1 LNVPRATSSC
11 QSRRD
16 ARNAIRGFPRF
27 RRRATGRR
35 VPARA
40 PAASERHSETV
51 RAGTNTVRIGEG
63 LRHCLR
69 ETRNIKGRTSKE
81 AFGSYLLVV
90 MALAAAIAFVISIVQ
105 PLLTTTRF
113 VTVSGIYMPMP
124 EDDFDALYALIALGS
139 VPLLVALVPLSTAAV
154 RRLHDTGRS
163 WVMVGIAYGL
173 YALWIVMIIYGD
185 VTTGSLG
192 GVGLIATM
200 GGMSYYLTRPSELL
214 QNAYGPVT
222 SI

>member
-1 LNVPRATSSC
+1 
-11 QSRRD
+11 
-16 ARNAIRGFPRF
+16 
-27 RRRATGRR
+27 
-35 VPARA
+35 
-40 PAASERHSETV
+40 
-51 RAGTNTVRIGEG
+51 
-63 LRHCLR
+63 
-69 ETRNIKGRTSKE
+69 
-81 AFGSYLLVV
+81 

-163 WVMVGIAYGL
+163 EVMVGIAYGL